1 MILKPFRRFMCV
13 AELSRL
19 ACCGRIGRFRR
30 GESSV
35 RILLLSAYD
44 AASHRYWREGL
55 VRHLPEHEWTVLTL
69 PPRHFSW
76 RMRGN
81 SLSWAWGER
90 ERLSRP
96 YDLLIATSMADLSA
110 LRGMLP
116 ALARVPTLVYFH
128 ENQFDYPASG
138 NEFRSVEPQMLNLYT
153 ALSADRIL
161 FNSDYNRRT
170 LLEGAGRLLQRLPDQ
185 VPPGLVDRLA
195 DRSEVL
201 PVPLLEESFQAPEER
216 GGVIQMVWNHRWEF
230 DKGPELLLAA
240 MRLLSAR
247 RDDFILHVVG
257 QRFRRVPE
265 AFGQLREL
273 LGKRIGHWGHIE
285 SIAEY
290 RRLLRQADLVL
301 STALHDFQGI
311 ALLEGVAAGALPV
324 VPDRLAYRELFSAE
338 YRYSGDD
345 EAAALADHLEWR
357 LDERNAGVQWQVP
370 DLGRLGWGRLADR
383 YRTVIEQVVVA
394 GASN

>member
-1 MILKPFRRFMCV
+1 M
-13 AELSRL
+13 
-19 ACCGRIGRFRR
+19 
-30 GESSV
+30 

-90 ERLSRP
+90 ERLSHD
-96 YDLLIATSMADLSA
+96 YDLLIATSMTDLSA

-138 NEFRSVEPQMLNLYT
+138 NEFQSVEPEVLNLYT
-153 ALSADRIL
+153 ALCADRIL

-170 LLEGAGRLLQRLPDQ
+170 LLEGAGLLLQRLPDQ
-185 VPPGLVDRLA
+185 VPAGLVARLA
-195 DRSEVL
+195 ARSEVL
-201 PVPLLEESFQAPEER
+201 PVPLSEQSFQPPGQR
-216 GGVIQMVWNHRWEF
+216 GEVLQMVWNHRWEF

-247 RDDFILHVVG
+247 RDDFVLHVVG

-273 LGKRIGHWGHIE
+273 LGERIGYWGHIE
-285 SIAEY
+285 SVGEY

-324 VPDRLAYRELFSAE
+324 VPDRLAYRELFPE
-338 YRYSGDD
+338 ECRYRGDD
-345 EAAALADHLEWR
+345 EAAVLAAHLER
-357 LDERNAGVQWQVP
+357 RIDEKRSGVQWRLP
-370 DLGRLGWGRLADR
+370 DLRHLGWGRLADR
-383 YRTVIEQVVVA
+383 YREVIEQVVAA
-394 GASN
+394 GAGT

>member
-1 MILKPFRRFMCV
+1 M
-13 AELSRL
+13 
-19 ACCGRIGRFRR
+19 
-30 GESSV
+30 

-76 RMRGN
+76 RLRGN

-96 YDLLIATSMADLSA
+96 YDLLIATSMTDLSA

-138 NEFRSVEPQMLNLYT
+138 NEFRSVEPAMLNLYT
-153 ALSADRIL
+153 ALSADRVL
-161 FNSDYNRRT
+161 FNSDYNQRT
-170 LLEGAGRLLQRLPDQ
+170 LFEGIESLLKRLPDQ
-185 VPPGLVDRLA
+185 VPPGLVERLA
-195 DRSEVL
+195 ARSEVL
-201 PVPLLEESFQAPEER
+201 PVPLLEESFQAPEARGER
-216 GGVIQMVWNHRWEF
+216 LQVVWNHRWEF

-240 MRLLSAR
+240 MRQLAAR
-247 RDDFILHVVG
+247 RDDFVLHVVG
-257 QRFRRVPE
+257 QGFRRVPR

-273 LGKRIGHWGHIE
+273 LGERIGHWGYIE
-285 SIAEY
+285 SVAEY

-324 VPDRLAYRELFSAE
+324 VPDRLAYRELFPAE
-338 YRYSGDD
+338 CRYSGDD
-345 EAAALADHLEWR
+345 EAAALADHLER
-357 LDERNAGVQWQVP
+357 RIEERQAGIQWQVP
-370 DLGRLGWGRLADR
+370 DLRQLGWARLADR
-383 YRTVIEQVVVA
+383 YRAVIGQVVAA
-394 GASN
+394 GARA